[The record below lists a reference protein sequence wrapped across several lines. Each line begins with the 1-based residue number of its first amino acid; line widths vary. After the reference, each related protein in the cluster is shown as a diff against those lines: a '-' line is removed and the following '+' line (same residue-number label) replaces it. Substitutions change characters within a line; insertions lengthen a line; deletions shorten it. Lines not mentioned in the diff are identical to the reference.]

1 MRRAVSCLLICM
13 ILACGVCLIPV
24 NAASLGIVTESL
36 SEEEKAA
43 FADKLSLEQILNDEN
58 KSGIQCFDVNED
70 GTVAIATGSGNH
82 CAVYVYDSQGTF
94 QYGYRFSCDGD
105 YGVVF
110 CENVLSLFFLR
121 GDTFAF
127 FDASGRCIDAQKV
140 TNPEQNHVYF
150 KEILNRT
157 VKEVAGRIYAL
168 ERDLNLGD
176 SYSRLVVSDEQG
188 ETTLIYDAGSDHIV
202 AQIIGVVLVILFFTV
217 VITGLIKKRSMD
229 CKCRKEDGSLP
240 Q

>member
-1 MRRAVSCLLICM
+1 MRRVISCLLICM
-13 ILACGVCLIPV
+13 ILVCGVCLIPV
-24 NAASLGIVTESL
+24 NAASLGIVTEPL
-36 SEEEKAA
+36 SEAEKAS
-43 FADKLSLEQILNDEN
+43 FVDNLGLELISNDEN

-110 CENVLSLFFLR
+110 CENMLSIFFLR

-127 FDASGRCIDAQKV
+127 FDSSGTCLDVQRV

-157 VKEVAGRIYAL
+157 VKEVAGRTYTL
-168 ERDLNLGD
+168 ERDLDLWD
-176 SYSRLVVSDEQG
+176 SYSRLVITDEQG
-188 ETTLIYDAGSDHIV
+188 ETTLLYDAGSDHIV
-202 AQIIGVVLVILFFTV
+202 VQIVGIVAVVLFFAA
-217 VITGLIKKRSMD
+217 IIIGLIKKR
-229 CKCRKEDGSLP
+229 KVIAN